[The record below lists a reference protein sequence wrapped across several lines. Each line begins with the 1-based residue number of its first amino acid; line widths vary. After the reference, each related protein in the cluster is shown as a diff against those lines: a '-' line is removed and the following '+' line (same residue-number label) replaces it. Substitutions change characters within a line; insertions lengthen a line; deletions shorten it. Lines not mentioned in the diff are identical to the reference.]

1 MKTGPLPAAL
11 FVLVGLINLYPVVG
25 VVGPAMLESLYG
37 LPIQGDDLV
46 LLMRHRAVLFGLLG
60 ALLIAA
66 AFRPALRPLAGVF
79 GLVSM
84 LAFVVLAFPPG
95 GHGPA
100 VQRVFWADVIAI
112 PLLIVALWL
121 SRMERARATTG
132 AA

>member
-1 MKTGPLPAAL
+1 MKTGHVAAAL

-25 VVGPAMLESLYG
+25 VMGPAMLESLYG
-37 LPIQGDDLV
+37 LPIQGADLV

-84 LAFVVLAFPPG
+84 LAFVMLAFPPD

-100 VQRVFWADVIAI
+100 VQRVFWADVMAIA
-112 PLLIVALWL
+112 LLIVALWL
-121 SRMERARATTG
+121 SRMDRSRTANRAG
-132 AA
+132 